1 MACKV
6 GWGGQGEGER
16 EKGEKERE
24 REHPLSQDLAG
35 YGWDLQR
42 GSLRLAGKSSWAS
55 YNVQWGQGSMCWAS
69 AGLQWG
75 RGSGEAPPLPAAGP
89 PTLLSCLQAA
99 RGPQPKGEIN
109 PVLMNK
115 KSPLFHCCF
124 WFIKFST
131 DLQRKKNII
140 NKPWQKWTCEKGHR
154 MEKRDKSDIR
164 SQISEADDKLGPL
177 KNLNGPSLLCGF
189 PSLCW
194 NSSFKTIVNALQ
206 LFSYANEWNWAL
218 TVKKHSAQQPE
229 FFFFLTHMHTHKTTL
244 TYST

>member
-1 MACKV
+1 
-6 GWGGQGEGER
+6 
-16 EKGEKERE
+16 
-24 REHPLSQDLAG
+24 
-35 YGWDLQR
+35 
-42 GSLRLAGKSSWAS
+42 
-55 YNVQWGQGSMCWAS
+55 
-69 AGLQWG
+69 
-75 RGSGEAPPLPAAGP
+75 
-89 PTLLSCLQAA
+89 
-99 RGPQPKGEIN
+99 
-109 PVLMNK
+109 MN
-115 KSPLFHCCF
+115 
-124 WFIKFST
+124 
-131 DLQRKKNII
+131 RKNII

-229 FFFFLTHMHTHKTTL
+229 FFFFFNTYAHTQNHINLFNLIPNLKNSLICTL
-244 TYST
+244 WSHLKLVLSPHSYKRN